1 MSTTLVAGASAA
13 CIFSGTLVGLAL
25 SRVVPGHHLTADSK
39 EAVKLG
45 AGMISM
51 MGALVLGLLV
61 SSAKSNFDR
70 TSAAVTEGAAKVILL
85 DRVLAQYGPETREV
99 RAQFR
104 QALAA
109 RVEALW
115 SKEAPTPAT
124 LKTLERGNAMERLL
138 VTLRELKPQT
148 DAQRALLAQ
157 AVSLGNELLLSRWV
171 QIEQAQVPLP
181 VPFFVI
187 MLFWLTLLYLC
198 FGLLAPRN
206 LTVISVM
213 FVGALA
219 LATALFLILEMNSP
233 MDGAIRVSGAPMR
246 NALEHLG
253 R

>member
-1 MSTTLVAGASAA
+1 
-13 CIFSGTLVGLAL
+13 
-25 SRVVPGHHLTADSK
+25 
-39 EAVKLG
+39 
-45 AGMISM
+45 MISM

-61 SSAKSNFDR
+61 SSAKSNFDA
-70 TSAAVTEGAAKVILL
+70 TSAAVTEGAAKVVMM
-85 DRVLAQYGPETREV
+85 DRVLAQYGPETREL
-99 RAQFR
+99 RDRLR
-104 QALAA
+104 QGVAA

-115 SKEAPTPAT
+115 SKEAPTVGA
-124 LKTLERGNAMERLL
+124 LKTLEHGSAMEGLL
-138 VTLRELKPQT
+138 VRLRELQPRT
-148 DAQRALLAQ
+148 DAQRALQAQ
-157 AVSLGNELLLSRWV
+157 AVNLGNELLLSRWV

-253 R
+253 Q